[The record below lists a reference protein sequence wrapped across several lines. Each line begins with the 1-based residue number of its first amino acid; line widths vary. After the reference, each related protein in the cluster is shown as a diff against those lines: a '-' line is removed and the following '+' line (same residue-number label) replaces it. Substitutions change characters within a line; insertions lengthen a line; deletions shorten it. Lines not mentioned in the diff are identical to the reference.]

1 MSSPT
6 TLESESLDAGP
17 PGAVVGARPERAAH
31 PTRPLPSRVLFVG
44 PLETEAPCGS
54 TVKNNLMVR
63 GLEARGIEVHVV
75 DTGDSGRSARLA
87 QLGKLLRSLISYR
100 QVVVSASRNGV
111 YTLVPLLGA
120 LTLLGYRFAILV
132 TGSGLPRHVSR
143 LDGIKQRY
151 FRWSIT
157 RASGVFAE
165 GDWIGEELQKVGV
178 FNSHY
183 LPNPRPRPAARWDP
197 SRLSTGRLTYISR
210 VIPEKGVEHAI
221 QAVEALRREGNDVTL
236 EVYGPVPAA
245 YREAFDALVERSPGT
260 TYHGVLDPDD
270 VSDVLAEHAALVFP
284 TTLFEGMPGIL
295 VEAAMVGMPVISSTI
310 TPIAEFIEDGVAG
323 RLVEAGDVEALAA
336 AIEGVLSHPD
346 ETVAMAEVLGRRID
360 VYSLDNVS
368 TTLCDVLA
376 EQGWR

>member
-1 MSSPT
+1 MTSPT
-6 TLESESLDAGP
+6 TLERKSFDG
-17 PGAVVGARPERAAH
+17 GAVDAVAGSRRRREGSSTKPM
-31 PTRPLPSRVLFVG
+31 PSRLVFVG
-44 PLETEAPCGS
+44 PIDTGVPCGS
-54 TVKNNLMVR
+54 TIKNRLMVS
-63 GLEARGIEVHVV
+63 GLEGQGVNVHVV
-75 DTGDSGRSARLA
+75 DTGDSGPRARLA
-87 QLGKLLRSLISYR
+87 QLGRLLRSLLTHR
-100 QVVVSASRNGV
+100 QVVMSTSSNGV
-111 YTLVPLLGA
+111 NTLVPLLGA
-120 LTLLGYRFAILV
+120 LTLLGYRYAILV
-132 TGSGLPRHVSR
+132 TGSGLPAQVGKLTGLMR
-143 LDGIKQRY
+143 GY

-165 GDWIGEELQKVGV
+165 GDWINRELEEVGV
-178 FNSHY
+178 FNHHY
-183 LPNPRPRPAARWDP
+183 LPNPRVRPSSRWNP
-197 SRLSTGRLTYISR
+197 SALQAGRLTYVSR
-210 VIPEKGVEHAI
+210 VMPAKGVETAMA
-221 QAVEALRREGNDVTL
+221 AVEMLRAAGRDVSL
-236 EVYGPVPAA
+236 DVYGPIAPS
-245 YREAFDALVERSPGT
+245 YQERFSARLEESPGT
-260 TYHGVLDPDD
+260 TYHGVLDPGQ

-284 TTLFEGMPGIL
+284 TTHFEGMPGIL